1 MTAEITPLPT
11 MARLLA
17 EWGHAESNA
26 GHQTILYQ
34 SAATAL
40 RTLIQQR
47 LDGNVP
53 LREIELGDAIRRL
66 GEEDAKLDRAMLRVL
81 WARTAAVE
89 QARVAIGWC
98 ERHNEPGEWVP
109 EAATRFC
116 GRCQARWELHL
127 EEERAASEEEA
138 AILAAELRGEQ

>member
-17 EWGHAESNA
+17 EWEQAESDA
-26 GHQTILYQ
+26 GHQAVLYQ

-40 RTLIQQR
+40 RVQIEQR
-47 LDGNVP
+47 LAGATP
-53 LREIELGDAIRRL
+53 LREIDLGQSIRRL
-66 GEEDAKLDRAMLRVL
+66 DEEDAKLDRAMLRVL
-81 WARTAAVE
+81 WARTAAME

-138 AILAAELRGEQ
+138 AILAAELREEQ